1 MSDRKYLYTE
11 RAHYMCPNMHF
22 GIVAEIG
29 AEFDADRI
37 IESIGVLKAAHPL
50 MRSMIAEEQGNSRIY
65 YEEHPELEIPVT
77 IKEAGD
83 NWQTDYETVSK
94 AGWNVHEEALLKV
107 FAYPSGNG
115 TRVLFITHHLLCDGR
130 GLLQLAQEFA
140 DYYVNGVKPHLVDE
154 KLMESL
160 DDLPDG
166 SDLGFISKLLIRN
179 SNKKWRKEG
188 HKVSYDEYLKF
199 ERDYDSKQK
208 IKREITNVDGEELD
222 ALLGLC
228 RENGVTLND
237 YLVAGMMIEE
247 CTDKV
252 VIASDIRNKIKN
264 YKKGALGNYSTA
276 FGVVVKKSSEIMELA
291 KAVDHEVRSIISK
304 PDREML
310 VLSCY
315 FNMDPELLDAIA
327 ISTLGSFEGRQ
338 GMSICTAFS
347 VFWFQPIKPANGW
360 VAPHTLTTGVAVSDA
375 RCMLAE
381 SIDSIT
387 SRWLM
392 SMSSSNMVSVLRD
405 TLRHCGIF
413 SVQAVKYFSSFMPR
427 PKRKMRALGYF
438 SIISSMVF
446 SISSGG

>member
-1 MSDRKYLYTE
+1 MSDRKYLHTE

-22 GIVAEIG
+22 GIVAEIL
-29 AEFDADRI
+29 AEFDVNRI
-37 IESIGVLKAAHPL
+37 IESIDVLKSVHPL
-50 MRSMIAEEQGNSRIY
+50 MRSLIAEEQGSSGIY
-65 YEEHPELEIPVT
+65 YEEQSELEIPVM
-77 IKEAGD
+77 IKNTDD
-83 NWQTDYETVSK
+83 NWQIDYEAVSSS
-94 AGWNVHEEALLKV
+94 GWNVQKDALLKV
-107 FAYPSGNG
+107 FAYPSGSG

-166 SDLGFISKLLIRN
+166 SDLRFISKLLIKD
-179 SNKKWRKEG
+179 SNKKWCKEG

-199 ERDYDSKQK
+199 ESAYDLKQEL
-208 IKREITNVDGEELD
+208 KREITNVDGEELD

-228 RENGVTLND
+228 RENGVSLND
-237 YLVAGMMIEE
+237 YLVARMMIEE

-264 YKKGALGNYSTA
+264 YKKGALGNYATA
-276 FGVVVKKSSEIMELA
+276 FGVVVKKKSSEIMELA

-327 ISTLGSFEGRQ
+327 ISTLGSFESKAGRFV
-338 GMSICTAFS
+338 GSKMFGYEKCDGHCITNLGKVESNVISEA
-347 VFWFQPIKPANGW
+347 VFIPPASPANRKAWG
-360 VAPHTLTTGVAVSDA
+360 VLT
-375 RCMLAE
+375 
-381 SIDSIT
+381 I
-387 SRWLM
+387 
-392 SMSSSNMVSVLRD
+392 N
-405 TLRHCGIF
+405 
-413 SVQAVKYFSSFMPR
+413 
-427 PKRKMRALGYF
+427 RKMRIC
-438 SIISSMVF
+438 SIQSM
-446 SISSGG
+446 

>member
-1 MSDRKYLYTE
+1 MSDRKYLHTE

-22 GIVAEIG
+22 GIVAEIV
-29 AEFDADRI
+29 AEFDVNRI
-37 IESIGVLKAAHPL
+37 IESIDVLKSVHPL
-50 MRSMIAEEQGNSRIY
+50 MRSLIAEEQGSSGIY
-65 YEEHPELEIPVT
+65 YEEQSELEIPVM
-77 IKEAGD
+77 IKNTDD
-83 NWQTDYETVSK
+83 NWQIDYEAVSSS
-94 AGWNVHEEALLKV
+94 GWNVQKDALLKV
-107 FAYPSGNG
+107 FAYPSGSG

-166 SDLGFISKLLIRN
+166 SDLRFISKLLIKD
-179 SNKKWRKEG
+179 SNKKWCKEG

-199 ERDYDSKQK
+199 ESAYDSKQDL
-208 IKREITNVDGEELD
+208 KREITNVDGEELD

-228 RENGVTLND
+228 RENGVSLND
-237 YLVAGMMIEE
+237 YLVARMMIEE

-264 YKKGALGNYSTA
+264 YKKGALGNYATA
-276 FGVVVKKSSEIMELA
+276 FGVVVKKKSSEIMELA

-327 ISTLGSFEGRQ
+327 ISTLGSFESKAGRFV
-338 GMSICTAFS
+338 GSKMFGYEKCDGHCITNLGKVESNVISEA
-347 VFWFQPIKPANGW
+347 VFIPPASPANSKAWG
-360 VAPHTLTTGVAVSDA
+360 VLT
-375 RCMLAE
+375 
-381 SIDSIT
+381 I
-387 SRWLM
+387 
-392 SMSSSNMVSVLRD
+392 N
-405 TLRHCGIF
+405 
-413 SVQAVKYFSSFMPR
+413 K
-427 PKRKMRALGYF
+427 KMRIC
-438 SIISSMVF
+438 SIAKV
-446 SISSGG
+446 

>member
-1 MSDRKYLYTE
+1 MSDRKYLHTE

-22 GIVAEIG
+22 GIVAEIV
-29 AEFDADRI
+29 AEFDVNRI
-37 IESIGVLKAAHPL
+37 IESIDVLKSVHPL
-50 MRSMIAEEQGNSRIY
+50 MRSLIAEEQGSSGIY
-65 YEEHPELEIPVT
+65 YEEQSELEIPVM
-77 IKEAGD
+77 IKNTDD
-83 NWQTDYETVSK
+83 NWQIDYEAVSSS
-94 AGWNVHEEALLKV
+94 GWNVQKDALLKV
-107 FAYPSGNG
+107 FAYPFGSG

-166 SDLGFISKLLIRN
+166 SDLRFISKLLIKD
-179 SNKKWRKEG
+179 SNKKWCKEG

-199 ERDYDSKQK
+199 ECAYDSKQDL
-208 IKREITNVDGEELD
+208 KREITNVDGEELD

-228 RENGVTLND
+228 RENGVSLND
-237 YLVAGMMIEE
+237 YLVARMMIEE

-264 YKKGALGNYSTA
+264 YKKGALGNYATA
-276 FGVVVKKSSEIMELA
+276 FGVVVKKKSSEIMELA

-327 ISTLGSFEGRQ
+327 ISTLGSFESKAGRFV
-338 GMSICTAFS
+338 GSKMFGYEKCDGHCITNLGKVESNVISEA
-347 VFWFQPIKPANGW
+347 VFIPPASPANSKAWG
-360 VAPHTLTTGVAVSDA
+360 VLT
-375 RCMLAE
+375 
-381 SIDSIT
+381 I
-387 SRWLM
+387 
-392 SMSSSNMVSVLRD
+392 N
-405 TLRHCGIF
+405 
-413 SVQAVKYFSSFMPR
+413 K
-427 PKRKMRALGYF
+427 KMRIC
-438 SIISSMVF
+438 SIHSM
-446 SISSGG
+446 

>member
-1 MSDRKYLYTE
+1 MSDRKYLHTE

-22 GIVAEIG
+22 GIVAEIV
-29 AEFDADRI
+29 AEFDVNRI
-37 IESIGVLKAAHPL
+37 IESIDVLKSVHPL
-50 MRSMIAEEQGNSRIY
+50 MRSLIAEEQGSSGLY
-65 YEEHPELEIPVT
+65 YEEQSELEIPVM
-77 IKEAGD
+77 IKNTDD
-83 NWQTDYETVSK
+83 NWQIDYEAVSSS
-94 AGWNVHEEALLKV
+94 GWNVQKDALLKV
-107 FAYPSGNG
+107 FAYPSGSG

-166 SDLGFISKLLIRN
+166 SDLRFISKLLIKD
-179 SNKKWRKEG
+179 SNKKWCKEG

-199 ERDYDSKQK
+199 ESAYDSKQDL
-208 IKREITNVDGEELD
+208 KREITNVDGEELD

-228 RENGVTLND
+228 RENGVSLND
-237 YLVAGMMIEE
+237 YLVARMMIEE

-264 YKKGALGNYSTA
+264 YKKGALGNYATA
-276 FGVVVKKSSEIMELA
+276 FGVVVKKKSSEIMELA

-327 ISTLGSFEGRQ
+327 ISTLGSFESKAGRFV
-338 GMSICTAFS
+338 GSKMFGYEKCDGHCITNLGKVESNVISEA
-347 VFWFQPIKPANGW
+347 VFIPPASPANSKAWG
-360 VAPHTLTTGVAVSDA
+360 VLT
-375 RCMLAE
+375 
-381 SIDSIT
+381 I
-387 SRWLM
+387 
-392 SMSSSNMVSVLRD
+392 NN
-405 TLRHCGIF
+405 
-413 SVQAVKYFSSFMPR
+413 
-427 PKRKMRALGYF
+427 KMRIC
-438 SIISSMVF
+438 SIQSK
-446 SISSGG
+446 

>member
-83 NWQTDYETVSK
+83 NWQTDYETVSQ

-130 GLLQLAQEFA
+130 GLLQLVQEFA
-140 DYYVNGVKPHLVDE
+140 DHYANGALPHPVDE

-160 DDLPDG
+160 DDLPGG
-166 SDLGFISKLLIRN
+166 SDLGFISKALIRYA
-179 SNKKWRKEG
+179 NKKWRKER
-188 HKVSYDEYLKF
+188 HKVSYDEYLAF
-199 ERDYDSKQK
+199 ERDHDPKQD
-208 IKREITNVDGEELD
+208 IKREIKNIDEEELD
-222 ALLGLC
+222 ALLDLC
-228 RENGVTLND
+228 RENGVSLND
-237 YLVAGMMIEE
+237 WLVARMM
-247 CTDKV
+247 TDEGVNKV

-264 YKKGALGNYSTA
+264 YKKGALGNYATA
-276 FGVVVKKSSEIMELA
+276 FGVVVKKRSSEIMELA
-291 KAVDHEVRSIISK
+291 GAVDHEVRSIISK

-327 ISTLGSFEGRQ
+327 ISTLGNFESKAGRFV
-338 GMSICTAFS
+338 GSRMFGYEKRDGHCITNLGRAESS
-347 VFWFQPIKPANGW
+347 VISEAVFIPPASPANRKAWG
-360 VAPHTLTTGVAVSDA
+360 VLT
-375 RCMLAE
+375 
-381 SIDSIT
+381 I
-387 SRWLM
+387 
-392 SMSSSNMVSVLRD
+392 N
-405 TLRHCGIF
+405 
-413 SVQAVKYFSSFMPR
+413 K
-427 PKRKMRALGYF
+427 KMRIC
-438 SIISSMVF
+438 SIHSM
-446 SISSGG
+446 